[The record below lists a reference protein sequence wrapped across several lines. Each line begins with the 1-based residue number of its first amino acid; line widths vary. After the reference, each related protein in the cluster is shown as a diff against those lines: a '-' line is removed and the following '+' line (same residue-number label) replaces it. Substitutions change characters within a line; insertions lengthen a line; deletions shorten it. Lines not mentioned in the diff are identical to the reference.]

1 MSQYLILIYHDE
13 AAAAEFERT
22 RPGVTTAAHRSF
34 MERNREVIL
43 GGNALQPTATATTVR
58 PDQGRPDQEQEF
70 IITDAPF
77 AETKEALGGYYLIDV
92 ANLDD
97 ALEVAKQVPSNFG
110 CLEVRPVHQVG

>member
-13 AAAAEFERT
+13 AAAAEFERA

-43 GGNALQPTATATTVR
+43 GGNALQPTVTATTVR
-58 PDQGRPDQEQEF
+58 PDQGERF

-97 ALEVAKQVPSNFG
+97 ALAVAKQVPSSFG